1 MKYERKYK
9 QKSIQG
15 KAEDFDYQMNNL
27 FDEIGGISSDVDIM
41 TEINPLADQPFTAV
55 VRWTE
60 HKEIPESIADEMWL
74 KGDRSECKDCPHF
87 IQKDKRKKSGWC
99 EFKLEERWKTEN
111 WCDHRYLEKEL
122 EIKDEE

>member
-1 MKYERKYK
+1 MKYK
-9 QKSIQG
+9 QKYQQKSVHG
-15 KAEDFDYQMNNL
+15 KAEDYDLEMNRI
-27 FDEIGGISSDVDIM
+27 FDEIGEIGSDV
-41 TEINPLADQPFTAV
+41 EIIDKIDPASEKPFATII
-55 VRWTE
+55 RWTE
-60 HKEIPESIADEMWL
+60 HKGIPESIADEMWL